1 MSISEEERQKIL
13 TQNFP
18 DTVLGYKRPGNVP
31 ADFPYSEEFPQ
42 FIAKDEV
49 IYTLT
54 NLITRQLLSNDKYL
68 KMLLESGDKALQ
80 EVIDKL
86 KKRLDNNDLAEVT
99 PSLKGLMS
107 AADKRKL
114 DSIADQAN
122 NYTHPNSGITAGSY
136 KQVTVNAQGHVTGGR
151 NPNTLAGYGIIDAAP
166 KNHGNHVPALESASN
181 SRFLR
186 NDNTWQAVTPGNIG
200 APAKTGEGASGT
212 WGININGTATKATQD
227 STGQQINTTYV
238 KSVTGSNST
247 LTITKGNGTTST
259 VTINSAINYGKTSPT
274 MTQLVNWEA
283 MTSAAGITPA
293 TVNVTMYVDGVSKTI
308 SVPAIKNKRN
318 TGSGIVAYGG
328 DNNSSNLQYG
338 DIILR
343 QSYKNFDKILVIG
356 SNDDANYSS
365 FQLWDVWELTYMF
378 EHYRRFPLWE
388 GLEKDHW
395 LIYGSRYQGS
405 TNMRLSTATR
415 WNCESQNSCIVEI
428 YGLKF
433 GSDSGGAVSRE
444 QTFYTNDT
452 FTVPDGVTKIY
463 VTASAGGGGG
473 GGSAQL
479 EPPGHDMSIYY
490 AYNGKS
496 GGAGGTTSLGNLLSL
511 SGGGAGTGST
521 SNIHSSS
528 SREDFIFTNG
538 SNGASYASSA
548 VIDGYGGGGAGGK
561 KSGTGGAGGRGAN
574 CSSKEI
580 AVTPGQKLAVTI
592 GAGGSGGY
600 YGNYVASGY
609 DGEGSA
615 GQPGIM
621 YIKW

>member
-68 KMLLESGDKALQ
+68 KALLESGDKALQ

-114 DSIADQAN
+114 DGIADHAN
-122 NYTHPNSGITAGSY
+122 NYTHPNSGVTAGSY
-136 KQVTVNAQGHVTGGR
+136 KLVTVDAQGHVTGGR

-200 APAKTGEGASGT
+200 APTKTGEGASGT

-293 TVNVTMYVDGVSKTI
+293 TVSVTMYVDGVSKTI

-318 TGSGIVAYGG
+318 TDSGIMAYGG
-328 DNNSSNLQYG
+328 DNSGSNLQYG

-356 SNDDANYSS
+356 SNDDTNYSS

-378 EHYRRFPLWE
+378 EHYRRFPLWD

-405 TNMRLSTATR
+405 TNMRISTATR

-433 GSDSGGAVSRE
+433 GSDSGG
-444 QTFYTNDT
+444 Q
-452 FTVPDGVTKIY
+452 
-463 VTASAGGGGG
+463 
-473 GGSAQL
+473 
-479 EPPGHDMSIYY
+479 
-490 AYNGKS
+490 
-496 GGAGGTTSLGNLLSL
+496 
-511 SGGGAGTGST
+511 
-521 SNIHSSS
+521 
-528 SREDFIFTNG
+528 
-538 SNGASYASSA
+538 
-548 VIDGYGGGGAGGK
+548 
-561 KSGTGGAGGRGAN
+561 
-574 CSSKEI
+574 
-580 AVTPGQKLAVTI
+580 
-592 GAGGSGGY
+592 
-600 YGNYVASGY
+600 
-609 DGEGSA
+609 
-615 GQPGIM
+615 
-621 YIKW
+621 